1 MQSSID
7 VPSSGMK
14 GQTSVAPMRGCSPVW
29 WFRSINSAALA
40 IPANAALAALA
51 TGAAKV
57 TTVRL
62 CEGSLETSRMTVPST
77 AAIASRMAAMTSGRR
92 PSEKFGTHSTRD
104 MWTAGGRWG

>member
-29 WFRSINSAALA
+29 VVRSISSAAFA
-40 IPANAALAALA
+40 IPAKAASLAVARGA
-51 TGAAKV
+51 TKV

-62 CEGSLETSRMTVPST
+62 CEASLETSRMTTPST

-104 MWTAGGRWG
+104 IRRGG